1 MADVEDQS
9 DEQRRELLHS
19 IACLSGAA
27 LAFQHTPAFANPG
40 ARTEKPYRAALLVNE
55 FGEPIRASR
64 LAEAEPWVF
73 NYPFQ
78 GTPAFL
84 IRLPQPV
91 TRTSLRTAKGSPY
104 DAAEGTGESGNI
116 VAYSAICAHKMMYPT
131 PAISFIGLR
140 PGFKGEPSQV
150 IHCCGDD
157 SRYDP
162 AKGAQVLA
170 GPAEQ
175 PLASILLKWDPKT
188 DQLTAVGTAG
198 GEMFDAFFEKYAFKL
213 ALDNGPKATQACE
226 RTTLAKPLKAY
237 SRQVQTCKA

>member
-1 MADVEDQS
+1 MADGADQS
-9 DEQRRELLHS
+9 DTQRRELLHS

-27 LAFQHTPAFANPG
+27 LALQHTPGLASAP
-40 ARTEKPYRAALLVNE
+40 RPEKHYGPALLVNE
-55 FGEPIRASR
+55 FGDPIRASR

-91 TRTSLRTAKGSPY
+91 ARTSLKTAKGASY
-104 DAAEGTGESGNI
+104 ESADGIGEKGNI

-131 PAISFIGLR
+131 PAISFIGFR
-140 PGFKGEPSQV
+140 PGFKNEPEQV
-150 IHCCGDD
+150 IHCCGDN

-162 AKGAQVLA
+162 AKGARVLA

-175 PLASILLKWDPKT
+175 PLATILLRWDPKT
-188 DQLTAVGTAG
+188 DHLTAVGTAG

-213 ALDNGPKATQACE
+213 ALDNGPKASHLCE
-226 RTTLAKPLKAY
+226 KTTLARPMKAY